1 MDLYTFHKRLPKVS
15 LHVHLAGTVQP
26 SMLVALAGKNG
37 VALSA
42 YREPDQVLELL
53 CQPLEESVTYIQSPA
68 RHKSV

>member
-1 MDLYTFHKRLPKVS
+1 MDLYTCLKRLPKVS

-42 YREPDQVLELL
+42 YRKPDQVWQLL
-53 CQPLEESVTYIQSPA
+53 CQPLEYGVI
-68 RHKSV
+68 